1 MGQRTTR
8 RPRGDRRPH
17 ALAFAGL
24 AAIAVTV
31 LLACS
36 RGPPT
41 AFKSHHAVQVG
52 NWTAPR
58 RLALSDIVAG
68 VQAGGPNKGAPV
80 DAAAYQRFY
89 VFFVVAGGL
98 LVGASL
104 AKLRRDPSL
113 AVFGG
118 LALMTAAALRLAVA
132 SGARR
137 PGKDEGKV
145 AAADQWRHH
154 GFDGGA

>member
-1 MGQRTTR
+1 MFSDE
-8 RPRGDRRPH
+8 PLLSPVSS
-17 ALAFAGL
+17 GL
-24 AAIAVTV
+24 ASFPSP
-31 LLACS
+31 LFLF
-36 RGPPT
+36 RGFLPL
-41 AFKSHHAVQVG
+41 
-52 NWTAPR
+52 PR
-58 RLALSDIVAG
+58 R
-68 VQAGGPNKGAPV
+68 APV